1 MSDARDACWQPCPR
15 GDSDCCFG
23 LNCFDTSQS
32 SQGTCSSSD
41 YSGTQHFY
49 CGASWCGAAYS
60 CQNACPGGTNE
71 ECPAG
76 QYCYAD
82 VPCSTTSAAPPDVQP
97 PPSTFNQ
104 YCGDTAEDAADQC
117 WQPCRGKILL
127 RISCVHRMAGSHP
140 PSCRQRR
147 LLLRPNLLF
156 DRWYDV
162 FVPRHRGTRPLL
174 LRVFIL

>member
-1 MSDARDACWQPCPR
+1 MSDARDTCWQPCPR
-15 GDSDCCFG
+15 GDSDCCLG

-49 CGASWCGAAYS
+49 CGASWCDAAYL
-60 CQNACPGGTNE
+60 CQSACPGGTNE

-82 VPCSTTSAAPPDVQP
+82 VPCSSTSGAPPDVQP

-104 YCGDTAEDAADQC
+104 YCGDTPQMTLRTNAGNRAAVRYFC
-117 WQPCRGKILL
+117 AYLL
-127 RISCVHRMAGSHP
+127 RIAIAGSHP
-140 PSCRQRR
+140 PSCRRRR

-162 FVPRHRGTRPLL
+162 FVP
-174 LRVFIL
+174 